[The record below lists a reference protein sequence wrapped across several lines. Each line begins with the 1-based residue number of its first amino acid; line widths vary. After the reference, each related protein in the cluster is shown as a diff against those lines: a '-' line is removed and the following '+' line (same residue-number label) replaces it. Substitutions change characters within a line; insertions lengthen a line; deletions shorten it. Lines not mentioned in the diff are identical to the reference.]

1 LELRHLRY
9 FIRAAEL
16 LHFTR
21 AAESLYISQP
31 SLSIHIQQLEEE
43 LKIKLFARVG
53 RSVQL
58 TEAGQ
63 VLLTRAKRAVDE
75 LEEAGKEI
83 EAISGLLRGTLTIAT
98 VPLLGSKILP
108 PWLDAFSLL
117 HPNVHVIVRAAR
129 SEDVES
135 GLLAGTFDLGFSLA
149 PPEHTELTIR
159 EILAD
164 QIVLV
169 VSKQHPL
176 AKKSKIVPADLSSVL
191 LALPSHKISSAR
203 LIGPYFE
210 SIGISPNITIEQDDG
225 HALVELVKLGGFV
238 TFLPKQAMR
247 YDPDVCLLTLPEP
260 GIPITF
266 AAMWTQL
273 NAASTAFLDIVK
285 VESAEQSKAVKTA
298 LKADAGSSTDGLR

>member
-63 VLLTRAKRAVDE
+63 VLLTRARRAVDE

-83 EAISGLLRGTLTIAT
+83 EAMSGLLRGTLTIAT
-98 VPLLGSKILP
+98 VPLFGSKILP
-108 PWLDAFSLL
+108 KWIDAFCLL
-117 HPNVHVIVRAAR
+117 HPNVHVKVRASRA
-129 SEDVES
+129 EDIES
-135 GLLAGTFDLGFSLA
+135 GLIAGIFDLGFSLA
-149 PPEHTELTIR
+149 PPEHAELSMK

-169 VSKQHPL
+169 VSKDHPL
-176 AKKSKIVPADLSSVL
+176 AKKNKLVPTDLDAIST
-191 LALPSHKISSAR
+191 ALPSHKISSLR
-203 LIGPYFE
+203 LIGTYFE
-210 SIGISPNITIEQDDG
+210 TIGISPNITIEQDDG
-225 HALVELVKLGGFV
+225 HALLELVKLGGFV
-238 TFLPKQAMR
+238 TFLPRLALR
-247 YDPDVCLLTLPEP
+247 DDPEVRLLTLPEP
-260 GIPITF
+260 GVPILF

-273 NAASTAFLDIVK
+273 NAASSAFLDIANS
-285 VESAEQSKAVKTA
+285 ESAERMKV
-298 LKADAGSSTDGLR
+298 LKQP

>member
-43 LKIKLFARVG
+43 LKVKLFARVG

-63 VLLTRAKRAVDE
+63 VLLTRARRAVDE

-83 EAISGLLRGTLTIAT
+83 EAMNGLLRGTLSIAT
-98 VPLLGSKILP
+98 VPLFGSKILP

-117 HPNVHVIVRAAR
+117 HPHVHIKVRASR
-129 SEDVES
+129 SEDIES
-135 GLLAGTFDLGFSLA
+135 GLMAGNFDLGFSLA
-149 PPEHTELTIR
+149 PPEHAELSVR

-176 AKKSKIVPADLSSVL
+176 AKKAKIEPADLSSVSM
-191 LALPSHKISSAR
+191 ALPSHKISSSR
-203 LIGPYFE
+203 LIGPYLE
-210 SIGISPNITIEQDDG
+210 SIGVSPNVTIEQDDG

-238 TFLPKQAMR
+238 TFLPRQAMR

-260 GIPITF
+260 GLSMSF

-273 NAASTAFLDIVK
+273 NAASSAFLDIAK
-285 VESAEQSKAVKTA
+285 SESSVQTKA
-298 LKADAGSSTDGLR
+298 LKSIEG